1 MTCIRQEGL
10 YLPRHAILCHDCLAF
25 DWLIWDKRSIGRWG
39 LQQEMS
45 SVHKSHEAGNARVKP
60 TPHDD
65 FLDGLRGLAILLVV
79 VAHSPVIFV
88 FLPNVGRAGVYLFFV
103 LSAFLLS

>member
-1 MTCIRQEGL
+1 VQ
-10 YLPRHAILCHDCLAF
+10 H
-25 DWLIWDKRSIGRWG
+25 
-39 LQQEMS
+39 
-45 SVHKSHEAGNARVKP
+45 SHEAEANNGAVKS

-103 LSAFLLS
+103 LSAFLLSRQLYSPRNIDAALHSRITAMPDSATSSKQRLSYYRPKPRA

>member
-1 MTCIRQEGL
+1 
-10 YLPRHAILCHDCLAF
+10 
-25 DWLIWDKRSIGRWG
+25 
-39 LQQEMS
+39 MS
-45 SVHKSHEAGNARVKP
+45 SVHKSHEAGDAGATP

-103 LSAFLLS
+103 LSAFLLSRQLYNSGLSGRR

>member
-1 MTCIRQEGL
+1 VQ
-10 YLPRHAILCHDCLAF
+10 H
-25 DWLIWDKRSIGRWG
+25 
-39 LQQEMS
+39 
-45 SVHKSHEAGNARVKP
+45 SHEAGNGVVKP

-79 VAHSPVIFV
+79 VAHSPGLFV

-103 LSAFLLS
+103 LSAFLLSRQLYSFVSVTITTSTSNIAHNDGGLPGASSTGSVIDVNLSA